1 MLKYESINEEVRVER
16 IFPSVRRGELA
27 KSINEVL
34 TNRYIIQ
41 LFDGNHVT
49 LYDLNDSET
58 KPIEFDLP
66 FNTQLT

>member
-1 MLKYESINEEVRVER
+1 MKYESINEEVRVER

-41 LFDGNHVT
+41 LFDGNQVT